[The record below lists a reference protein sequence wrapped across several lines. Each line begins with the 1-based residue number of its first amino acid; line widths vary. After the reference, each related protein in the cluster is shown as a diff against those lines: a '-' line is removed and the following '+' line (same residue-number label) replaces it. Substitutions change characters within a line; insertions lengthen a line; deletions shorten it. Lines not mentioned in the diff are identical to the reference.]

1 MIDIERGR
9 YKNISIRVKDD
20 GKIVVKAPKRVSDSF
35 IEDFI
40 NKKSHWIN
48 LQLKKVSDMTL
59 LKSKYDFNKHCYIF
73 DKAYVA
79 DSKTK
84 FYQQAFNDYIIT
96 IANDLSNKYNLKFCS
111 LKLANSRRI
120 WGSLDSKK
128 TMKLNWKLV
137 ILPKDLAIYVIVHEL
152 CHIIE
157 FNHSKIFWLKVE
169 SILPNYK
176 TLRKELKRYSFLLNT
191 KVL

>member
-35 IEDFI
+35 IKDFI

-59 LKSKYDFNKHCYIF
+59 LKSKYDFNKYCYIF

-79 DSKTK
+79 YSKTK

-96 IANDLSNKYNLKFCS
+96 IANDLSNKYNLKFFS

-152 CHIIE
+152 CHIKE
-157 FNHSKIFWLKVE
+157 FNHSKNFWLKVE

>member
-35 IEDFI
+35 IKDFI

-59 LKSKYDFNKHCYIF
+59 LKSKYDFNKYCYIF

-84 FYQQAFNDYIIT
+84 FYQQAFNNYIIT
-96 IANDLSNKYNLKFCS
+96 IANDLSNKYNLKFSS

-152 CHIIE
+152 CHIKE
-157 FNHSKIFWLKVE
+157 FNHSKNFWLKVE

>member
-35 IEDFI
+35 IKDFI

-59 LKSKYDFNKHCYIF
+59 LKSKYDFNKYCYIF

-96 IANDLSNKYNLKFCS
+96 IANDLSNKYNLKFSS

-152 CHIIE
+152 CHIKE
-157 FNHSKIFWLKVE
+157 FNHSKNFWLKVE

>member
-35 IEDFI
+35 IKDFI

-59 LKSKYDFNKHCYIF
+59 LKSKYDFNKYCYIF
-73 DKAYVA
+73 GKAYVT

-84 FYQQAFNDYIIT
+84 FYRQAFNDYIIT
-96 IANDLSNKYNLKFCS
+96 IANDLSNKYNLKFSS

-152 CHIIE
+152 CHIKE
-157 FNHSKIFWLKVE
+157 FNHSKNFWLKVE

>member
-35 IEDFI
+35 IKDFI

-59 LKSKYDFNKHCYIF
+59 LKSKYDFNKYCYIF
-73 DKAYVA
+73 GKAYVT

-152 CHIIE
+152 CHIKE
-157 FNHSKIFWLKVE
+157 FNHSKNFWLKVE

>member
-35 IEDFI
+35 IKDFI

-48 LQLKKVSDMTL
+48 LQLKKVSDITL
-59 LKSKYDFNKHCYIF
+59 LKSKYDFNKYCYIF

-96 IANDLSNKYNLKFCS
+96 IANDLSNKYNLKFSS

-152 CHIIE
+152 CHIKE
-157 FNHSKIFWLKVE
+157 FNHSKNFWLKVE